1 MKYLLKQCKRIMP
14 LLCVLLL
21 CADIPAQA
29 AVAQVNGKAPAKEEG
44 NLNSDIASGELE
56 SFLDGIFNENMKSY
70 EIPGAVISIVKD
82 GKEIFSKGYGYAD
95 MDKRIVADAG
105 STLFRISS
113 ITKLF
118 TATAVMQL
126 AQAGEI
132 NLEEDVNHYL
142 QDFQIK
148 NKYNKPVTMA
158 QLLTHTSG
166 IDSDEIGDLSKNESE
181 VKPIS
186 KVLENR
192 MLPVIREP
200 GSEIQYSNYGMSL
213 AGCIVE
219 EVSKQSCKDYI
230 DQNIMEPLGM
240 KNTKFA
246 LNDAKLAQGY
256 HVVENKSTKMNMEGY
271 FNLYP
276 IGGILSTADDMASF
290 MICSLNKGEYDGKH
304 ILDQD
309 SAVAM
314 QSRHAG
320 FDLLLPGTCYGFSE
334 RFIRGI
340 RAVGHSGYSEDGFS
354 SEICLFPEYN
364 LGIFIA
370 INQGQNNLF
379 PQEFASYFIDRY
391 YKKEEAK
398 AAAAAQTPQKSS
410 VDGVYRFGDY
420 ARSTIAKG
428 DIFGA
433 GEEVKVKQNKD
444 GTLTLDETD
453 PFTGKKSITTAKQI
467 SALAF
472 QKPDGDY
479 VVFKMNASGQAAY
492 MAQTSDSWH
501 GTYERIFWYDTNQF
515 QSYFFLV
522 IILFALL
529 EIILWIVSLIRRMV
543 KRKNSPAMEKSVIWS
558 KNIIGFGALLNFTFF
573 AVSLVTWGTRL
584 RYGVPFDI
592 KFLLCFPIVAGIMT
606 MMLAVLS
613 VIIWKKKYSSLLYR
627 IYLSAGTMIGFLFIW
642 FDCYWNFMGFQY

>member
-1 MKYLLKQCKRIMP
+1 MNYLLKQWKRIMP
-14 LLCVLLL
+14 LLCVLLIGI
-21 CADIPAQA
+21 DIPIQA
-29 AVAQVNGKAPAKEEG
+29 AVALANGKTTVREAKD
-44 NLNSDIASGELE
+44 LSKDVASGELE
-56 SFLDGIFNENMKSY
+56 SFLDGIFDENMKSY

-95 MDKRIVADAG
+95 MDRKTVVDAG

-142 QDFQIK
+142 QGFRIK
-148 NKYNKPVTMA
+148 NNYNKPVTMA

-166 IDSDEIGDLSKNESE
+166 LDSDEIGDLSKKESE
-181 VKPIS
+181 VNPIS

-230 DQNIMEPLGM
+230 DQNIIEPLGM
-240 KNTKFA
+240 ENTKFA

-256 HVVENKSTKMNMEGY
+256 HVVENKPTKMNMEGY

-276 IGGILSTADDMASF
+276 IGGILSTADDMARF
-290 MICSLNKGEYDGKH
+290 MVCSLKKGEYDGQR

-309 SAVAM
+309 TATTM

-320 FDLLLPGTCYGFSE
+320 FDPLLPGTCYGFSE
-334 RFIRGI
+334 RCIRGI

-354 SEICLFPEYN
+354 SEVCLFPEYN

-379 PQEFASYFIDRY
+379 PQEFASYFIDHY
-391 YKKEEAK
+391 YQKEEAK
-398 AAAAAQTPQKSS
+398 TAASTEAFQKSS

-433 GEEVKVKQNKD
+433 GEEVIVRQNKD

-467 SALAF
+467 STLAF

-479 VVFKMNASGQAAY
+479 IVFKKNASGQAAY

-501 GTYERIFWYDTNQF
+501 GTYEKISWYETNQF
-515 QSYFFLV
+515 QNTFFLV
-522 IILFALL
+522 IMLIALL
-529 EIILWIVSLIRRMV
+529 EIVLWILSLIKRML
-543 KRKNSPAMEKSVIWS
+543 KSKNSPAAEKTVIWS
-558 KNIIGFGALLNFTFF
+558 KNIMGLGALLNFNFF
-573 AVSLVTWGTRL
+573 VVSLTTWGTRL
-584 RYGVPFDI
+584 RYGVPLDI
-592 KFLLCFPIVAGIMT
+592 KILLCVPIAAGILT
-606 MMLAVLS
+606 MLLAILS
-613 VIIWKKKYSSLLYR
+613 VIIWKGKYNSLRYR
-627 IYLSAGTMIGFLFIW
+627 IYISVGVIIGILFIW
-642 FDCYWNFMGFQY
+642 FDCYWNFMGFHY